1 MAYLFFQFNGYLR
14 STYERKVCCLLL
26 LLTLTSCTGFRF
38 GWGLNQSK
46 YRDHLVKE
54 ESQNYGYKRISL
66 FRITFHPSRGSSVN
80 MGCQIISMSA
90 ITQKGEYEL
99 RIYYVGSNT
108 AYIFIQDTW
117 NPASLYLS
125 ESREMTWR
133 EKLDHAEMVEN
144 VE

>member
-1 MAYLFFQFNGYLR
+1 MK
-14 STYERKVCCLLL
+14 RKVCCLFL

-54 ESQNYGYKRISL
+54 ESQNYGYKRIML
-66 FRITFHPSRGSSVN
+66 VQDYFPSIKGFIGEHGLPDYFNERDYPK
-80 MGCQIISMSA
+80 
-90 ITQKGEYEL
+90 KGEYEL